1 MPSIRKIPLLLV
13 ALAATLV
20 VLPAAT
26 TSTLTATTTATAT
39 IVSPSHTADDT
50 PWSKTTK

>member
-26 TSTLTATTTATAT
+26 TTLTATTTATAT